1 MRRAA
6 LCSLGGVLIMGIGG
20 LVALVMFVVAVL
32 SVLVGG
38 FSTGGHALLLAIL
51 VGFGAQVLGIVLLRF
66 GALMMRRSMLE
77 PQAPGAGAPGR
88 RGVTIEG
95 EVAGRKESEPPRV
108 GGESRRDE

>member
-1 MRRAA
+1 
-6 LCSLGGVLIMGIGG
+6 
-20 LVALVMFVVAVL
+20 
-32 SVLVGG
+32 
-38 FSTGGHALLLAIL
+38 
-51 VGFGAQVLGIVLLRF
+51 VLLRF